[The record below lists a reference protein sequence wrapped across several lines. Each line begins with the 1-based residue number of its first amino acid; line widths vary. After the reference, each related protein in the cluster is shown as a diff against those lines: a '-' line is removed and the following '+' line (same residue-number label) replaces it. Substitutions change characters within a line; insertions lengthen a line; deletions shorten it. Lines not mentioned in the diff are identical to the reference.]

1 MLKHFFLSKSV
12 LALVGLLPVLFGE
25 IALLHG
31 NCGPDCS
38 KPAEVLSSDTA
49 APLPGPADADCI
61 VYEAASGRLV
71 TVKSP
76 VHGRV
81 SDCARL

>member
-1 MLKHFFLSKSV
+1 MLRQLLLSKSV

-31 NCGPDCS
+31 DCGADCP
-38 KPAEVLSSDTA
+38 KPAEVLSSETA
-49 APLPGPADADCI
+49 APLPGLADADCI

-71 TVKSP
+71 TVKAP
-76 VHGRV
+76 VHGRA

>member
-1 MLKHFFLSKSV
+1 MLRHFLLSKSV

-31 NCGPDCS
+31 NAGPE
-38 KPAEVLSSDTA
+38 PAGPVEFRSPEADLA
-49 APLPGPADADCI
+49 LPGLSEADCI

-71 TVKSP
+71 TVKAP
-76 VHGRV
+76 AHGRA

>member
-1 MLKHFFLSKSV
+1 MLRQFLLSKSV

-31 NCGPDCS
+31 N
-38 KPAEVLSSDTA
+38 A
-49 APLPGPADADCI
+49 APEPVAPVEIRASDPDLPRPGLADADCI

-71 TVKSP
+71 TVKAPSR
-76 VHGRV
+76 GRA
-81 SDCARL
+81 SGCARL

>member
-1 MLKHFFLSKSV
+1 MLRQFFLSKSV

-31 NCGPDCS
+31 NCGGECV
-38 KPAEVLSSDTA
+38 KTGEVFSSEASD
-49 APLPGPADADCI
+49 PLPGLAEADCI

-71 TVKSP
+71 TVKPPS
-76 VHGRV
+76 HGHV